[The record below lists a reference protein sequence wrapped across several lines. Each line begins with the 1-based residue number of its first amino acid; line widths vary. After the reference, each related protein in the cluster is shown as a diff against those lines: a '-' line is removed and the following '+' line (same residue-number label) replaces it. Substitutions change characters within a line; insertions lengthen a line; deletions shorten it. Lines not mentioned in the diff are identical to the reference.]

1 MNKRWLAYMKWGT
14 GMLLLR
20 LNKKSILIV
29 RLKIQVEKEKQSVS
43 LSTLNMAHWNCNFFC
58 SKNEYK

>member
-1 MNKRWLAYMKWGT
+1 MKWGT

-43 LSTLNMAHWNCNFFC
+43 LSTLNMAH
-58 SKNEYK
+58 